1 MDAAGKIGGSGL
13 RRFGYYKR
21 KFRSHDRGAA
31 LKVTGTVTWGMGLN
45 GAKQWVGKQ
54 GAWFR
59 KVESLV
65 TCVRL

>member
-13 RRFGYYKR
+13 RRFGYHRR

-45 GAKQWVGKQ
+45 GAKQQGGKT
-54 GAWFR
+54 G
-59 KVESLV
+59 SLV
-65 TCVRL
+65 QES